1 MNEEPKKYYQ
11 LVEITKDDAEQYKNY
26 DITVY
31 KKSRKYYTLSWG
43 HSISTLADDRK
54 TILYNT
60 EIEGVIEAE
69 DDEDAVEKFGLTVY

>member
-1 MNEEPKKYYQ
+1 MQKYYQ
-11 LVEITKDDAEQYKNY
+11 IIEITKEEADTIKAFEP
-26 DITVY
+26 VY
-31 KKSRKYYTLSWG
+31 KKGRKYYTLSWG

-69 DDEDAVEKFGLTVY
+69 DDEDAMEKFGLTAY

>member
-1 MNEEPKKYYQ
+1 MQKYYQ
-11 LVEITKDDAEQYKNY
+11 LIEIDKENAELYKKHEV
-26 DITVY
+26 DVY

-43 HSISTLADDRK
+43 HSISTLAGDRA

-69 DDEDAVEKFGLTVY
+69 DDEDAVEKFGLTKF

>member
-1 MNEEPKKYYQ
+1 MQKYYQ
-11 LVEITKDDAEQYKNY
+11 LIEISKEEAEKIKAN
-26 DITVY
+26 INVY

-43 HSISTLADDRK
+43 HSISTLADDRV

-69 DDEDAVEKFGLTVY
+69 DEEDAVEKFGLTKY

>member
-1 MNEEPKKYYQ
+1 MQKYYQ
-11 LVEITKDDAEQYKNY
+11 LIEIDKETAELYKKHGA
-26 DITVY
+26 DVY

-43 HSISTLADDRK
+43 HSISTLADDRV

-69 DDEDAVEKFGLTVY
+69 DDEDAVEKFGLTKY

>member
-1 MNEEPKKYYQ
+1 MNEELKKYYQ
-11 LVEITKDDAEQYKNY
+11 LVEITKDDAEEYKNH

-31 KKSRKYYTLSWG
+31 KKSRKYYTLNCG
-43 HSISTLADDRK
+43 NMISTLADDRK

-69 DDEDAVEKFGLTVY
+69 NDEDAVEKFGLTVY